1 MNIAAEHRDEEG
13 RHLVLSTGRRRY
25 RLNICGETSAFE
37 TLAYVLPGDAF
48 WETRQAAVSAFHG
61 HLRLGQVSKL
71 PICLAPGASEHWRLV
86 QWLRLLDA
94 LSGAATTRE
103 LAIELIARDAGR
115 YSAADWDTSSERK
128 RIARWQRQA
137 LAMRDGGY
145 LALLNGR

>member
-1 MNIAAEHRDEEG
+1 MDIATEHRDDQG
-13 RHLVLSTGRRRY
+13 WHLVLSAGKRRY
-25 RLNICGETSAFE
+25 RLNICGQTTEGE
-37 TLAYVLPGDAF
+37 PLAYVLPGDKF

-71 PICLAPGASEHWRLV
+71 PISLAPGASEHWRLV

-94 LSGAATTRE
+94 LSAGASARE
-103 LAIELIARDAGR
+103 LAIELIARDVRR
-115 YSAADWDTSSERK
+115 YSAAEWDTSSERK

-145 LALLNGR
+145 RSLLSGH

>member
-1 MNIAAEHRDEEG
+1 MNIATEHRDDEG
-13 RHLVLSTGRRRY
+13 RHLVLSAGKRRY
-25 RLNICGETSAFE
+25 RLNICSETTEAE
-37 TLAYVLPGDAF
+37 PLAYVLTGDAF
-48 WETRQAAVSAFHG
+48 WETRQAAVTAFHS

-94 LSGAATTRE
+94 LSAGASARE
-103 LAIELIARDAGR
+103 LAIALIARDAGR
-115 YSAADWDTSSERK
+115 YSAAEWDTSSERK

-145 LALLNGR
+145 RALLSGH

>member
-1 MNIAAEHRDEEG
+1 MNIATEHRDVEG
-13 RHLVLSTGRRRY
+13 RHLVLSAGKRRY
-25 RLNICGETSAFE
+25 RLTICGEATADE
-37 TLAYVLPGDAF
+37 PLAYVLPGDTF
-48 WETRQAAVSAFHG
+48 WETRQAAVSVFHG

-94 LSGAATTRE
+94 LSGGASARQ

-115 YSAADWDTSSERK
+115 YSAAEWDTSSERK

-145 LALLNGR
+145 LALLSGH

>member
-13 RHLVLSTGRRRY
+13 RHLVLSAGMRRY
-25 RLNICGETSAFE
+25 RLNICGQTTEAE
-37 TLAYVLPGDAF
+37 PLAYVLPGDTF

-61 HLRLGQVSKL
+61 HLRLGLVGKL
-71 PICLAPGASEHWRLV
+71 PISLAPGASEHWRLV

-94 LSGAATTRE
+94 LSAGASARE

-115 YSAADWDTSSERK
+115 YSAAEWDTSSERK

-145 LALLNGR
+145 RALLSGH